1 MAEDPKNNTLSE
13 SEDGIFKDLLS
24 DSRISSLNISEPQ
37 FDSFDVQSAIQEAK
51 TVAKTPKNSRNP
63 FGKRRSRSKT
73 AEPAPVKEEPVQ
85 LKPAQPAETIETTV
99 TIDETQEES
108 APVEREITLEEVL
121 AGNFKD
127 DVTEEEQIISI
138 DQQPVPEPVIVHEPE
153 PKPVKP
159 DNKSEEVVLNEE
171 TLLQTPAVEEK
182 AEEEVPPKP
191 RTFAEI
197 LNSTRYQQNQ
207 QALEHLDLM
216 EDSSLQNAFVDSQAV
231 NEEFESEKNAQSSSV
246 LITKQEP
253 GASYIAQEEMSE
265 EEPET
270 VEIEEEIT
278 EKEKPLP
285 KKGNKRGSKHKRN
298 RNDVIDPDASIV
310 DDYAYDEYQD
320 KKHFFTSDY
329 KQIEE
334 YLAGESAQGYHYTH
348 KDGNRYFFVKK
359 KPRNYLYKV
368 LYFADEPDDSYWEM
382 LESEGW
388 DRVDRSPSRH
398 KRDAGWYILRHLQK
412 EGDLPVDIPNE
423 EEKYRYF
430 SKLASSCRS
439 TMLLLTIVM
448 ICSAIAIFLQYYF
461 KGFIAVMIGS
471 AILFAIALYFFVIYA
486 RMLTKARKQTSLLAA
501 RVRLS
506 ENNEQYQALR
516 QAPRDQAYY
525 QEPVEDDYDDYDDY
539 EE

>member
-51 TVAKTPKNSRNP
+51 TVAKTPNNSRNP

>member
-121 AGNFKD
+121 AGDFGD

-138 DQQPVPEPVIVHEPE
+138 NQQPVPEPVIVHEPE